1 MRIVFPDIFSLTGR
15 GICDK
20 NISCYFVNICGDFI
34 IMTDLVE
41 TLWRLIQEESSVRR
55 VAMELEVDRA
65 SLYRSLKKGT
75 HPRIDTV
82 VKILDHLGYELQ
94 VVKAK
99 KKTKKA

>member
-1 MRIVFPDIFSLTGR
+1 
-15 GICDK
+15 
-20 NISCYFVNICGDFI
+20 
-34 IMTDLVE
+34 
-41 TLWRLIQEESSVRR
+41 
-55 VAMELEVDRA
+55 MELEVDRA

-82 VKILDHLGYELQ
+82 VKILDHLGYKLQ

>member
-1 MRIVFPDIFSLTGR
+1 MRKIFPEIFFLTGR
-15 GICDK
+15 DVCDK
-20 NISCYFVNICGDFI
+20 YISCLFLNTCGDFI
-34 IMTDLVE
+34 IMEDLVE